1 MLLNHVQHFFFSL
14 CDTNTKPIAISSVT
28 FDISHLALWFPQTYS
43 LLYIIT
49 LEGHYGI
56 TVVLNMHSERGA
68 VMRDSLLE
76 QTVLLSRGIFLEIR
90 DRVNA

>member
-1 MLLNHVQHFFFSL
+1 MLLNPVQQFFFSL
-14 CDTNTKPIAISSVT
+14 CDTSTKSIAILPVT

-56 TVVLNMHSERGA
+56 MAALNMHSERGA
-68 VMRDSLLE
+68 VVQDSLLE
-76 QTVLLSRGIFLEIR
+76 QTVLLSTGIFPEIR
-90 DRVNA
+90 DRVNV